1 MFLLGVLGTMWAR
14 IITLFQRSGHAPTNA
29 QQRTHTMDC
38 HTVPVHV
45 THVPVHVFRDLTP
58 HPQYA
63 AFYKWLQQDYK
74 ADAVVHFGM
83 HGTVEWL
90 PGAPLGEP
98 TWTCHTA
105 GC

>member
-1 MFLLGVLGTMWAR
+1 MTICWQCAATAHNVC
-14 IITLFQRSGHAPTNA
+14 Q
-29 QQRTHTMDC
+29 
-38 HTVPVHV
+38 PVD
-45 THVPVHVFRDLTP
+45 RDLTP

-98 TWTCHTA
+98 IVCGSKLSLTA
-105 GC
+105 LSANSTYK

>member
-1 MFLLGVLGTMWAR
+1 MKSCACKPCSAGLSDGLSDA
-14 IITLFQRSGHAPTNA
+14 
-29 QQRTHTMDC
+29 C
-38 HTVPVHV
+38 
-45 THVPVHVFRDLTP
+45 RDLTP

-90 PGAPLGEP
+90 PGAPLGKQHV
-98 TWTCHTA
+98 TSHAHTSSNNNNDNDNNDDNISRNA
-105 GC
+105 FRFMMI

>member
-1 MFLLGVLGTMWAR
+1 MVSCGCESAGLSDVLSDA
-14 IITLFQRSGHAPTNA
+14 H
-29 QQRTHTMDC
+29 
-38 HTVPVHV
+38 
-45 THVPVHVFRDLTP
+45 RDLTP

-90 PGAPLGEP
+90 PGAPLGQQHF
-98 TWTCHTA
+98 TFHTYI
-105 GC
+105 CMYSCM